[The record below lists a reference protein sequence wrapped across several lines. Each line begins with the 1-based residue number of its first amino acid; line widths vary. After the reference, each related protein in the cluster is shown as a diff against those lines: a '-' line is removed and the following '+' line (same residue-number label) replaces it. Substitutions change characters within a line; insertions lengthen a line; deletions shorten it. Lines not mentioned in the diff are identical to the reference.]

1 MMKQSQYIQK
11 KKKIRIIECHS
22 LDFVGKDIISIKDWE
37 DFIWMLG
44 DMEFIYRLKES
55 YYIITAEVA
64 WVYNG
69 TNKDT

>member
-1 MMKQSQYIQK
+1 MMKQSRYIQK

-64 WVYNG
+64 WVHNG